1 MAEIIGGDGIGGSLP
16 FGSEP
21 SSVAQLGRIGG
32 KLLNANL
39 LRNGVDLTVRNG
51 AVDEDI
57 LYIDVNNLRIGV
69 NTETPTEDLDVNGSS
84 RVSQDLTAVGTTA
97 TLGNIVVN
105 STNTI
110 SSTVGPIE
118 IAPTGPDA
126 YIEYGDVSAA
136 NVRIKDN
143 FIESTNNNGDLQFDS
158 AGTGVIRTLN
168 DTNITGDLSVSQ
180 NIRSYNNVTLAG
192 QFIIGDSP
200 IDTVTFNTDF
210 TQDILPGSDN
220 IHDLGSA
227 SKAWRTVYLNGSVFT
242 DNTNIQQLLIS
253 DQVSFSGNTIT
264 TTRSN
269 DTLLINSA
277 TGVIELESITIQDNN
292 ITNTLD
298 SPLVLSNT
306 GIGYVKFTDTNGIR
320 VPVGNNSERPF
331 GELGETRWNTE
342 VGYLEC
348 FDGNVYQ
355 VATGGGVVVTPAFMQ
370 ELGELY
376 SLILG

>member
-39 LRNGVDLTVRNG
+39 NRNGVDLTIRNG
-51 AVDEDI
+51 ALDEDI
-57 LYIDVNNLRIGV
+57 LYLDVSNLRVGV
-69 NTETPTEDLDVNGSS
+69 NTESPAQDLDVNGKILIRDS
-84 RVSQDLTAVGTTA
+84 LTASGTTA

-118 IAPTGPDA
+118 ISPTGPDA
-126 YIEYGDVSAA
+126 YIEVGDLLAA
-136 NVRIKDN
+136 NVRFKDN
-143 FIESTNNNGDLQFDS
+143 NITVTDTDGNLNLDSYGTGLIKTFNNTNISGDLE
-158 AGTGVIRTLN
+158 
-168 DTNITGDLSVSQ
+168 VSQ
-180 NIRSYNNVTLAG
+180 NIRSQNNVTLAG

-200 IDTVTFNTDF
+200 IDTVTINTDF
-210 TQDILPGSDN
+210 TQDILPGSDD
-220 IHDLGSA
+220 IYDLGSE
-227 SKAWRTVYLNGSVFT
+227 SRAWRTVFLDGSIFT
-242 DNTNIQQLLIS
+242 SSTNIQELLIS
-253 DQVSFSGNTIT
+253 DQTRFGGNTVT
-264 TTRSN
+264 TIQSDN
-269 DTLLINSA
+269 TLLINSA
-277 TGVIELESITIQDNN
+277 TGIIELESLTIEDNV

-298 SPLVLSNT
+298 TPLILDNT
-306 GIGYVKFTDTNGIR
+306 GIGYVKFTDDNGIKI
-320 VPVGNNSERPF
+320 PVGDNSQRPF
-331 GELGETRWNTE
+331 GEIGETRWNTE

-348 FDGNVYQ
+348 FDGNIYQ

>member
-39 LRNGVDLTVRNG
+39 NRNGVDLTIRNG
-51 AVDEDI
+51 ALDEDI
-57 LYIDVNNLRIGV
+57 LYLDVSNLRVGV
-69 NTETPTEDLDVNGSS
+69 NTESPAQDLDVNGKILIRDS
-84 RVSQDLTAVGTTA
+84 LTASGTTA

-118 IAPTGPDA
+118 ISPTGPDA
-126 YIEYGDVSAA
+126 YIEVGDLLAA
-136 NVRIKDN
+136 NVRFKDN
-143 FIESTNNNGDLQFDS
+143 NITVTDTDGNLNLDSYGTGLIKTFNNTNISGDLE
-158 AGTGVIRTLN
+158 
-168 DTNITGDLSVSQ
+168 VSQ
-180 NIRSYNNVTLAG
+180 NIRSQNNVTLAG

-200 IDTVTFNTDF
+200 IDTVTINTDF
-210 TQDILPGSDN
+210 TQDILPGSDD
-220 IHDLGSA
+220 IYDLGSE
-227 SKAWRTVYLNGSVFT
+227 SRAWRTVFLDGSIFT
-242 DNTNIQQLLIS
+242 SSTNIQELLIS
-253 DQVSFSGNTIT
+253 DQTRFSGNTVT
-264 TTRSN
+264 TIQSDN
-269 DTLLINSA
+269 TLLINSA
-277 TGVIELESITIQDNN
+277 TGIIELESLTIEDNV

-298 SPLVLSNT
+298 TPLILDNT
-306 GIGYVKFTDTNGIR
+306 GIGYVKFTDDNGIKI
-320 VPVGNNSERPF
+320 PVGDNSQRPF
-331 GELGETRWNTE
+331 GEIGETRWNTE

-348 FDGNVYQ
+348 FDGNIYQ

>member
-1 MAEIIGGDGIGGSLP
+1 MAEIIGGDGIGSGLP
-16 FGSEP
+16 FGNEP

-69 NTETPTEDLDVNGSS
+69 NTETPTTDLDVDGFTNINGT
-84 RVSQDLTAVGTTA
+84 LTAIGTTA

-105 STNTI
+105 SSNTI

-118 IAPTGPDA
+118 ISPTGPEA

-136 NVRIKDN
+136 NIRIKDN
-143 FIESTNNNGDLQFDS
+143 FIESTDLNGNLQFDS
-158 AGTGVIRTLN
+158 AGTGLIRTLN
-168 DTNITGDLSVSQ
+168 DTNISGNLSVSQ

-200 IDTVTFNTDF
+200 IDTVTINTDF
-210 TQDILPGSDN
+210 TQDILPGADDLY
-220 IHDLGSA
+220 DLGSS
-227 SKAWRTVYLNGSVFT
+227 SKYWRTVYLDGSIFT

-264 TTRSN
+264 TIRSN

-277 TGVIELESITIQDNN
+277 TGLIEIESLEIQDNN

-298 SPLVLSNT
+298 TPLILGNT
-306 GIGYVKFTDTNGIR
+306 GIGYVKFTDTNAVR
-320 VPVGNNSERPF
+320 LPVGNNSQRPF

-348 FDGNVYQ
+348 FDGTVYQ

>member
-1 MAEIIGGDGIGGSLP
+1 MAEIIGGDGIGSGLP
-16 FGSEP
+16 FGNEP

-57 LYIDVNNLRIGV
+57 LYIDVNNLKIGV
-69 NTETPTEDLDVNGSS
+69 NTETPTTDLDVNGFTNINGT
-84 RVSQDLTAVGTTA
+84 LTAIGTTA

-105 STNTI
+105 SSNTI

-118 IAPTGPDA
+118 ISPTGPEA

-136 NVRIKDN
+136 NIRIKDN
-143 FIESTNNNGDLQFDS
+143 FIESTDTDGNLQFDS
-158 AGTGVIRTLN
+158 AGTGLIRTLN
-168 DTNITGDLSVSQ
+168 DTNISGNLSVSQ

-200 IDTVTFNTDF
+200 IDTVTINTDF
-210 TQDILPGSDN
+210 TQDILPGADDSY
-220 IHDLGSA
+220 DLGSS
-227 SKAWRTVYLNGSVFT
+227 SKYWRTVYLDGSIFT

-264 TTRSN
+264 TIRSN

-277 TGVIELESITIQDNN
+277 TGLIEIESLEIQDNN

-298 SPLVLSNT
+298 TPLILGNT
-306 GIGYVKFTDTNGIR
+306 GIGYVKFTDTNAVR
-320 VPVGNNSERPF
+320 LPVGNNSQRPF

-348 FDGNVYQ
+348 FDGTVYQ